1 MLLGSVL
8 FLAVAAAAA
17 AAGGAV
23 LLLLLLV
30 VVVVVVVET
39 PSLPTKMYNVL
50 EHPTHGSAYES

>member
-17 AAGGAV
+17 GGAV
-23 LLLLLLV
+23 LLLLL